1 MSFVETGTWDGL
13 DLMVS
18 KPVKKDPH
26 ISPYESYP
34 SFNGIRMT
42 QVGPRHLFFKS
53 PLVIL
58 FIREVWEAPSRWRE

>member
-26 ISPYESYP
+26 IPLYESYP
-34 SFNGIRMT
+34 SFHGIRMT
-42 QVGPRHLFFKS
+42 QIGPRHLFFKS

-58 FIREVWEAPSRWRE
+58 FISEVWEAPSRWRE